1 MRSDRV
7 SSLTGSS
14 PELSAED
21 DSVAE
26 LEAEEE
32 LEELI
37 DSDDELVSG
46 SCTGSARIFSSS
58 ALVNLLYPRMFL
70 ALAFASKLC
79 RLISQLDAQSV

>member
-1 MRSDRV
+1 M
-7 SSLTGSS
+7 TGSS
-14 PELSAED
+14 PELSAQD

-37 DSDDELVSG
+37 DSDDEPELVSG
-46 SCTGSARIFSSS
+46 SCAATGSARIFSSS